1 LEITDQKRQKQ
12 TFLFIILSGIF
23 LTNAILAEMIGV
35 KIFSG
40 EQSLGLPPAQLKLIG
55 GWVLDFNLTAG
66 VVIWPVV
73 FITTDIINEYFG
85 KKGVRRITLLTV
97 IFIMYIYLVI
107 TLVINLE
114 PAQFWLDVNS
124 TDPNGDPFN
133 VNYAFKKIFGQGAAI
148 IVGSLVAFMI
158 GQLLD
163 VLVFHRLRRITGS
176 RHIWLR
182 ATGSTLVSQLVDSFV
197 VLTVAFYFLAP
208 IESRWTWTQVISVGI
223 INYIYK
229 FIIAIVIT
237 PLLYVAHYLID
248 NYLGK
253 DLAEEMMEEA
263 ALSSKI

>member
-1 LEITDQKRQKQ
+1 
-12 TFLFIILSGIF
+12 
-23 LTNAILAEMIGV
+23 MIGV

-40 EQSLGLPPAQLKLIG
+40 EGSIGLPPAQLQLIG

-85 KKGVRRITLLTV
+85 RSGVKRISYMTV
-97 IFIMYIYLVI
+97 VFIAYIYLVI
-107 TLVINLE
+107 IFVIRLE

-124 TDPNGDPFN
+124 TDADGNYFN
-133 VNYAFKKIFGQGAAI
+133 INFAFRKIFGQGAAI
-148 IVGSLVAFMI
+148 IVASMVAFLI

-163 VLVFHRLRRITGS
+163 VLVFHRLRRITGQK
-176 RHIWLR
+176 HIWFR

-197 VLTVAFYFLAP
+197 VLSVAFYFLQP
-208 IESRWTWTQVISVGI
+208 EETRWTWTQVVSVGM

-229 FIIAIVIT
+229 FGIAILIT

-248 NYLGK
+248 GYLGK
-253 DLAEEMMEEA
+253 ELSEQMMEEA
-263 ALSSKI
+263 AASS